1 MNHTETPPDACGPG
15 RAGATVNSAQSVVA
29 SPSRR
34 QLVRVVLQG
43 AAVPVVA
50 SALGIGTMAAHAASA
65 GGAAKPVASP
75 AVGHTVS
82 VVRDFGDPYLELLRL
97 LTVAAEIEH
106 GLMVQ
111 YLYAGYSVK
120 PVYQTVAGFGAP
132 NTNDLIGIAVQEMQ
146 HLGKVNQLLVALGAS
161 PVMIREDFPF
171 EPDIIPFRLRLEPM
185 SRPSLG
191 KYVWCESPPG
201 ATDGA
206 RARNG
211 EDKAFCGLLEH
222 VLGKEQRPN
231 FVGDLYDAVMNTLKE
246 LAATKEAS
254 LPDLLAWLPVLQEIK
269 DEGED
274 GHYKFFR
281 RTFLGK
287 HEGFGGRPDPWMLP
301 VSDALFPAYQLP
313 IDPTA
318 YAGHPNHIKDPAAQR
333 LAWLGNLHYWT
344 VLNLLSLGYSTGSQD
359 LIALSRGHMMVPFNS
374 LARQL
379 AKMGSGMPFDPL
391 GQGYLSNVRNG
402 GSVRFIRHLLAEADR
417 LEAQIGK
424 DLPSDY
430 ALGFCKATSA
440 ALSQLEPAVRGARA
454 PTQPWNDGLA

>member
-1 MNHTETPPDACGPG
+1 MNEMGMS
-15 RAGATVNSAQSVVA
+15 AGEPA

-43 AAVPVVA
+43 AALPVVG
-50 SALGIGTMAAHAASA
+50 SALGAGSTGAQAAASSS
-65 GGAAKPVASP
+65 AAATGS
-75 AVGHTVS
+75 TVT
-82 VVRDFGDPYLELLRL
+82 VVRDFADPYLELLRL

-111 YLYAGYSVK
+111 YLYCAYSVK
-120 PVYQTVAGFGAP
+120 PVYQGLVGHGAP
-132 NTNDLIGIAVQEMQ
+132 STHDLIGVAVQEMQ

-185 SRPSLG
+185 SRPSLS

-206 RARNG
+206 KAANA
-211 EDKAFCGLLEH
+211 EDKAFCRLLEH
-222 VLGKEQRPN
+222 TLGKDQRPN
-231 FVGDLYDAVMNTLKE
+231 FVGDLYDAVMNAVKE

-254 LPDLLAWLPVLQEIK
+254 LPDLNAWLPVLQEIK
-269 DEGED
+269 SEGED

-281 RTFLGK
+281 RTLLGK
-287 HEGFGGRPDPWMLP
+287 HEAFGGRPDPWMLP
-301 VSDALFPAYQLP
+301 AHDPLYPAYPLP

-318 YAGHPNHIKDPAAQR
+318 YLGHPNHIKDPLAQR
-333 LAWLGNLHYWT
+333 LAWLGNLQYWA
-344 VLNLLSLGYSTGSQD
+344 VLNLLSLGYTVGSQD
-359 LIALSRGHMMVPFNS
+359 LIALSRGHMMVPFAS

-379 AKMGSGMPFDPL
+379 ARMGSGMPFDPL
-391 GQGYLSNVRNG
+391 GQGYLRTARGG

-424 DLPSDY
+424 NLPSDY
-430 ALGFCKATSA
+430 AVGFSKATIA
-440 ALSQLEPAVRGARA
+440 ALTQLEPALRVARA
-454 PTQPWNDGLA
+454 PTQPWDDGLA